1 MENNVERLDA
11 IDLKILRVLQT
22 DCRLT
27 TKEVAQRVNLSTTPV
42 FERIKRLEKE
52 GYILKYVAVLDANKL
67 NRGFTVYCNVR
78 LKHINKQIAEDFSKA
93 MLEWDEVS
101 ECYNVSG
108 EFDYLLKVQAANMK
122 EYQSFVINVLGT
134 LDFLANIQSVFVMD
148 TVKIGYGI
156 PMNHI

>member
-11 IDLKILRVLQT
+11 IDLKILRVLQA

-42 FERIKRLEKE
+42 FERIKRLEKD

-78 LKHINKQIAEDFSKA
+78 LKQINKQIAEDFSKA

-108 EFDYLLKVQAANMK
+108 EFDYLLKVQAPNMK